1 MKLHLNDLQDLTPES
16 FKNLLVE
23 LENAKNDCQF
33 YGNGNFFVRVTN
45 LLGSDYPLQE
55 DEMSLERIDF
65 LILEVKSRM

>member
-16 FKNLLVE
+16 FKDLLIE

-33 YGNGNFFVRVTN
+33 YGNGNFFIRVMN